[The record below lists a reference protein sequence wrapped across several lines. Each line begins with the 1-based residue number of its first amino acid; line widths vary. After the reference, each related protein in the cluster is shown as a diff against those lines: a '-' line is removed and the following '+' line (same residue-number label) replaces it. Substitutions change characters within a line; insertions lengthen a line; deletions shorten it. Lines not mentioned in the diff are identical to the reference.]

1 VPDAPRH
8 AVPDSPDCR
17 NRVFPA
23 DADTALPLGPLGRGL
38 RRAPWPV
45 LGVIAAGGAI
55 GAVARYALLSA
66 FPHPA
71 AGFGWAA
78 FAINVSG
85 CLLIGILMVLVTEAR
100 QVHRLVRPFLG
111 TGVLGGFTSFSTYV
125 VDTQRALLAAAPR
138 VALLYAA
145 GTVLA
150 ALAAAWAGITMTR
163 ALTGMRG
170 VETRAPSDTPA
181 QERRALRA
189 APEEGT

>member
-1 VPDAPRH
+1 MPDAPH
-8 AVPDSPDCR
+8 APAPDSPGHR
-17 NRVFPA
+17 GRVFPA
-23 DADTALPLGPLGRGL
+23 DADTALPGPLGHGL

-55 GAVARYALLSA
+55 GTVARYALLSA

-85 CLLIGILMVLVTEAR
+85 CLLIGVLMVLVTEAR
-100 QVHRLVRPFLG
+100 QAHRLVRPFLG

-125 VDTQRALLAAAPR
+125 ADTQHALLAAAPR
-138 VALLYAA
+138 VALLYTA
-145 GTVLA
+145 GTALS
-150 ALAAAWAGITMTR
+150 ALAAAWAGIAMTR
-163 ALTGMRG
+163 ALTGMPG
-170 VETRAPSDTPA
+170 ADARAPA
-181 QERRALRA
+181 RAPGEESRAMRA